1 MRCKWIYK
9 QHISLFYTNISSD
22 SLIVVITLSQFF
34 LTNGTATASIV
45 LFIEKNQG
53 IHPMQVL
60 RGHRTIRRK
69 RRRPSMI
76 RLLRIVPQRQLV
88 ETTVQFT
95 IGVTMQIRMV
105 SVVIRPNSTF
115 SSSTSILSFLLEP
128 TMECPRCT
136 RIVGAPTVNADS
148 NHNADKNNNDGDEDS
163 TSTYSTTTTTNSIV
177 SSTSY
182 PATGQSAPSALLSYG
197 CRE

>member
-34 LTNGTATASIV
+34 LSNGTATASIV

-76 RLLRIVPQRQLV
+76 QLLRIVPQRQLV

-95 IGVTMQIRMV
+95 IVVTMQIRMV
-105 SVVIRPNSTF
+105 SVVIRPNSTA
-115 SSSTSILSFLLEP
+115 SSSTSILSFVLEP

-148 NHNADKNNNDGDEDS
+148 NHKQVRIRLPPQRIQLYHRLLIQLLDKVLPQHCCRMDVVNKL
-163 TSTYSTTTTTNSIV
+163 SI
-177 SSTSY
+177 
-182 PATGQSAPSALLSYG
+182 
-197 CRE
+197 CI